1 MPSLED
7 IDRKA
12 LDWAIGLGHR
22 MIDRSYAKA
31 WFSWLEWI
39 GLTSLVYALAR
50 RSDSVFLYAVAL
62 ASSAVLLFVGLAGVE
77 KLCEDLLPMLKGHK
91 WLVLFIVLA
100 TSLFGMWV
108 VINILFWLLP
118 QSIAA

>member
-1 MPSLED
+1 
-7 IDRKA
+7 
-12 LDWAIGLGHR
+12 
-22 MIDRSYAKA
+22 
-31 WFSWLEWI
+31 
-39 GLTSLVYALAR
+39 
-50 RSDSVFLYAVAL
+50 
-62 ASSAVLLFVGLAGVE
+62 
-77 KLCEDLLPMLKGHK
+77 MLKGHK